1 MNGKK
6 REFRVSSREITMV
19 VCFHQILN
27 GSMSAFYVSSMLAE
41 DRRTLLHRWG
51 QFTLFAV
58 SDTIFFALLTS
69 YAWPRGIATELAN
82 LYFTLCCFSKPLK
95 ERLLTLFSTVGIAVL
110 LELCTYTVLF
120 MVFGSSKFVQYDS
133 TINSMIMAAG
143 AIVINM
149 LFFLVYVMIIVL
161 KKIVLHQI
169 RKKEFLVYVT
179 IPVYQFFV
187 LVLFLR
193 TYPILDR
200 TMLYMGTLLFMMNLL
215 LAFFII
221 YCVDHLISRIQ
232 VQEKLSVLTVKRQQE
247 LDYYLQVQK
256 NLDDMRAMKHDFANQ
271 LQTLHMLLQSE
282 ADGDTVME
290 FIDSLCLADRK
301 EEF

>member
-1 MNGKK
+1 M
-6 REFRVSSREITMV
+6 SSREITMV
-19 VCFHQILN
+19 VCFHQIIN

-41 DRRTLLHRWG
+41 DRRTLLRRWG

-58 SDTIFFALLTS
+58 ADTIFFALLTP
-69 YAWPRGIATELAN
+69 YAWPRGVATELAN

-95 ERLLTLFSTVGIAVL
+95 ERLLTLFSTVGIAVV
-110 LELCTYTVLF
+110 LELCTYTV
-120 MVFGSSKFVQYDS
+120 MYAVFGSSKFIHYDS

-149 LFFLVYVMIIVL
+149 MFFLVYVMIIVL

-169 RKKEFLVYVT
+169 RKKEFWVYIT

-193 TYPILDR
+193 TYPTLDR

-232 VQEKLSVLTVKRQQE
+232 VQEKLSALTVKRKQE

-282 ADGDTVME
+282 ADRETVME
-290 FIDSLCLADRK
+290 FIDSLCLADGK
-301 EEF
+301 EEFFEHF